1 MTYLELINDVLV
13 RLRENETTSIDQS
26 AYVKLIGR
34 YINDGKR
41 AVEDSYN
48 WNALSATYT
57 VNTTADVFNYTLTD
71 AGTRFRVI
79 DVFNDTK
86 DTQLFAENTTTMNE
100 LFYTQSS
107 KGSPSRYNFNGV
119 DNNSDTQVDL
129 FPIPDTVYN
138 IKFNLVRPQAKLAVA
153 TTRILVP
160 SEPVIFYALSKAI
173 MERGEDG
180 GTPSSEAYQFYQ
192 QSLADHIANEFNL
205 YPEDSIWMSY

>member
-13 RLRENETTSIDQS
+13 RLRENEVTTIDQNN
-26 AYVKLIGR
+26 YVKLIGR

-41 AVEDSYN
+41 AVEDAYN

-57 VNTTADVFNYTLTD
+57 INTTPDVYNYTLTS

-86 DTQLFAENTTTMNE
+86 DNQLFAENTTVMNE

-107 KGSPSRYNFNGV
+107 TGSPSRYNFNGV
-119 DNNSDTQVDL
+119 DSNGDTQVDL
-129 FPIPDTVYN
+129 FPIPDAVYS
-138 IKFNLVRPQAKLAVA
+138 IKFNLVRPQAKLAAA
-153 TTRILVP
+153 TDRILVP

-192 QSLADHIANEFNL
+192 QSLADHIANESNL
-205 YPEDSIWMSY
+205 YPEDSIWISY

>member
-13 RLRENETTSIDQS
+13 RLRENEVTAIDQS
-26 AYVKLIGR
+26 NYVKLIGR

-41 AVEDSYN
+41 AVEDAYN

-57 VNTTADVFNYTLTD
+57 INTTPNVYNYTLTD

-79 DVFNDTK
+79 DVFNDTR
-86 DTQLFAENTTTMNE
+86 DNQLFAENTTAMNE

-107 KGSPSRYNFNGV
+107 TGSPARYNFNGV
-119 DNNSDTQVDL
+119 DSNGDTQVDL
-129 FPIPDTVYN
+129 FPIPDAVYS

-153 TTRILVP
+153 TDKILVP
-160 SEPVIFYALSKAI
+160 AEPVIFYALSKAI

-192 QSLADHIANEFNL
+192 QSLADHIANESNL
-205 YPEDSIWMSY
+205 YPEDSIWISY